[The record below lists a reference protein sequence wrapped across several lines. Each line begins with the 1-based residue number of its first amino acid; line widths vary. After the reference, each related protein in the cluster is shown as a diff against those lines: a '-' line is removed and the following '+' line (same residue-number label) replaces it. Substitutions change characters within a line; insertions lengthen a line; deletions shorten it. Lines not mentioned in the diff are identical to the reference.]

1 MISMVMLPSKGV
13 LVVDIVPWR
22 IYSVTSGIYSV
33 GTLADFLDSEDSE
46 VAILIPIV

>member
-33 GTLADFLDSEDSE
+33 GTLADSLVSEDSE
-46 VAILIPIV
+46 VAILVPIV